1 MEDKLYDNYSGALSS
16 IRSSGGWMKFLAILM
31 YVGAFFMLLIAVFA
45 IIGSSFMLNAL
56 EKSPALAALS
66 FAPAVIG
73 IVFLIIAFVI
83 GLLAYWMHTSGSG
96 ASKIGP
102 MQVEAGI
109 IQYASNFR
117 KYLVF
122 SFVISILG
130 LLGSIIALIAI
141 F

>member
-1 MEDKLYDNYSGALSS
+1 MEDKLYQHHFGALNS
-16 IRSSGGWMKFLAILM
+16 IRSSGGWMKFLGILM
-31 YVGAFFMLLIAVFA
+31 YIGASFMLLMAVLV
-45 IIGSSFMLNAL
+45 IVGSSAMLNAL
-56 EKSPALAALS
+56 EKSPAMAALS

-73 IVFLIIAFVI
+73 ILFLLLAAVI

>member
-1 MEDKLYDNYSGALSS
+1 
-16 IRSSGGWMKFLAILM
+16 MKFLAILM

-83 GLLAYWMHTSGSG
+83 GLLAYWMHNSGSG
-96 ASKIGP
+96 ASKISP
-102 MQVEAGI
+102 MQVEANLV
-109 IQYASNFR
+109 QYASNFK

-122 SFVISILG
+122 SFVMGILS
-130 LLGSIIALIAI
+130 LLGSLIALIAI